1 MVYTSKDIYQKQLD
15 DIKKSGLYK
24 EEWTI
29 TSPQSTNINVLE
41 DSDNKKSIL
50 NLCANNYLGLSNNIE
65 IIEAAKSSLNNK
77 GYGMSSVRFICG
89 TQDIH
94 KELEYRLSLF
104 LEKEDSIL
112 FASAFDANTALFE
125 AVLTD
130 EDELFSDKLVHASL
144 IDGMRL
150 CKAKKQIY
158 EHSDMN
164 DLERKLSKSKAR
176 IKMIV
181 TDGVFSMD
189 GDMAKLD
196 EISSIAEKY
205 NAMLV
210 VDDCH
215 ATGFIGENGKGTHE
229 YFQVKDK
236 VDIITTTFGK
246 ALGGAMGG
254 SISGPKEIIEVLR
267 QKARPYLFSNALM
280 PAIVEGTLKA
290 LDLVTKADKERKNLL
305 EMSKFWKEGLVGLGF
320 DIKEGD
326 TPIVPIMLNDSKKTQ
341 KFSKKLFEYGIYAVG
356 FFYPV
361 VPRNEARIRTQISA
375 IHNLNQLDNALE
387 VFSKV
392 KKELENN

>member
-1 MVYTSKDIYQKQLD
+1 MVYTSKNIYQNQLN
-15 DIKKSGLYK
+15 DIVEKGLYK
-24 EEWTI
+24 NEWKI
-29 TSPQSTNINVLE
+29 TSSQSAQIKVLE
-41 DSDNKKSIL
+41 DSNVEKDIL
-50 NLCANNYLGLSNNIE
+50 NLCANNYLGLSNNEE
-65 IIEAAKSSLNNK
+65 IIEAAKNSLTEK
-77 GYGMSSVRFICG
+77 GFGMSSVRFICG

-94 KELEYRLSLF
+94 KELEFKLSSF
-104 LEKEDSIL
+104 LEKEDTIL

-125 AVLTD
+125 AILTE

-158 EHSDMN
+158 NHSDMA
-164 DLERKLSKSKAR
+164 DLEKRLSESTAR

-196 EISSIAEKY
+196 EISLLSEKY

-215 ATGFIGENGKGTHE
+215 ATGFIGESGKGTHE
-229 YFQVKDK
+229 YFNVKDK

-246 ALGGAMGG
+246 ALGGSMGG
-254 SISGPKEIIEVLR
+254 SISGPKEVIEILR

-280 PAIVEGTLKA
+280 PAIVAGTLKA
-290 LDLVTKADKERKNLL
+290 LELVENANEERKQLIA
-305 EMSKFWKEGLVGLGF
+305 MSDYWKNGLVSLGF
-320 DIKEGD
+320 DVKKGS
-326 TPIVPIMLNDSKKTQ
+326 TPIIPIMLYESKVTQ
-341 KFSKKLFEYGIYAVG
+341 EFSKRLFENGIYAVG

-361 VPRNEARIRTQISA
+361 VAEGEARIRTQISA
-375 IHNLNQLDNALE
+375 LHTKNQLKQALRI
-387 VFSKV
+387 FQKV
-392 KKELENN
+392 KSELSV

>member
-1 MVYTSKDIYQKQLD
+1 MVYTSKNIYQNQLN
-15 DIKKSGLYK
+15 DIVEKGLYK
-24 EEWTI
+24 NEWKI
-29 TSPQSTNINVLE
+29 TSSQSAQIKVLE
-41 DSDNKKSIL
+41 GSNVEKDIL
-50 NLCANNYLGLSNNIE
+50 NLCANNYLGLSNNEE
-65 IIEAAKSSLNNK
+65 IIEVAKNSLTEK
-77 GYGMSSVRFICG
+77 GFGMSSVRFICG

-94 KELEYRLSLF
+94 KELEFKLSLF
-104 LEKEDSIL
+104 LEKEDTIL

-125 AVLTD
+125 AILTE

-158 EHSDMN
+158 NHSDMA
-164 DLERKLSKSKAR
+164 DLEKRLSESTAR

-196 EISSIAEKY
+196 EISLLSEKY

-215 ATGFIGENGKGTHE
+215 ATGFIGESGKGTHE
-229 YFQVKDK
+229 YFNVKDK

-246 ALGGAMGG
+246 ALGGSMGG
-254 SISGPKEIIEVLR
+254 SISGPKEVIEILR

-280 PAIVEGTLKA
+280 PAIVSGTLKA
-290 LDLVTKADKERKNLL
+290 LELVENANKERKQLIT
-305 EMSKFWKEGLVGLGF
+305 MSDYWKNGLVSLGF
-320 DIKEGD
+320 DVKEGS
-326 TPIVPIMLNDSKKTQ
+326 TPIIPIMLYESKVTQ
-341 KFSKKLFEYGIYAVG
+341 EFSKRLFENGVYAVG

-361 VPRNEARIRTQISA
+361 VAEGEARIRTQISA
-375 IHNLNQLDNALE
+375 LHTKNQLEQALRI
-387 VFSKV
+387 FQKV
-392 KKELENN
+392 KSELGV

>member
-1 MVYTSKDIYQKQLD
+1 MVYTSKNIYQNQLN
-15 DIKKSGLYK
+15 DIVEKGLYK
-24 EEWTI
+24 NEWKI
-29 TSPQSTNINVLE
+29 TSSQSAQIKVLE
-41 DSDNKKSIL
+41 DSNVEKDIL
-50 NLCANNYLGLSNNIE
+50 NLCANNYLGLSNNEE
-65 IIEAAKSSLNNK
+65 IIEAAKNSLTEK
-77 GYGMSSVRFICG
+77 GFGMSSVRFICG

-94 KELEYRLSLF
+94 KELEFKLSSF
-104 LEKEDSIL
+104 LEKEDTIL

-125 AVLTD
+125 AILTE

-158 EHSDMN
+158 NHSDMA
-164 DLERKLSKSKAR
+164 DLEKRLSESTAR

-196 EISSIAEKY
+196 EISLLSEKY

-215 ATGFIGENGKGTHE
+215 ATGFIGESGKGTHE
-229 YFQVKDK
+229 YFNVKDK

-246 ALGGAMGG
+246 ALGGSMGG
-254 SISGPKEIIEVLR
+254 SISGPKEVIEILR

-280 PAIVEGTLKA
+280 PAIVSGTLKA
-290 LDLVTKADKERKNLL
+290 LELVENANEERKQLIA
-305 EMSKFWKEGLVGLGF
+305 MSDYWKNGLVSLGF
-320 DIKEGD
+320 DVKEGS
-326 TPIVPIMLNDSKKTQ
+326 TPIIPIMLYESKVTQ
-341 KFSKKLFEYGIYAVG
+341 EFSKRLFENGIYAVG

-361 VPRNEARIRTQISA
+361 VAEGEARIRTQISA
-375 IHNLNQLDNALE
+375 LHTKNQLKQALRI
-387 VFSKV
+387 FQKV
-392 KKELENN
+392 KSELSV

>member
-1 MVYTSKDIYQKQLD
+1 MVYTSKNIYQNQLN
-15 DIKKSGLYK
+15 DIVEKGLYK
-24 EEWTI
+24 NEWKI
-29 TSPQSTNINVLE
+29 TSSQSAQIKVLE
-41 DSDNKKSIL
+41 DSNVEKDIL
-50 NLCANNYLGLSNNIE
+50 NLCANNYLGLSNNEE
-65 IIEAAKSSLNNK
+65 IIEAAKNSLTEK
-77 GYGMSSVRFICG
+77 GFGMSSVRFICG

-94 KELEYRLSLF
+94 KELEFKLSSF
-104 LEKEDSIL
+104 LEKEDTIL

-125 AVLTD
+125 AILTE

-158 EHSDMN
+158 NHSDMA
-164 DLERKLSKSKAR
+164 DLEKRLSESTAR

-196 EISSIAEKY
+196 EISLLSEKY

-215 ATGFIGENGKGTHE
+215 ATGFIGESGKGTHE
-229 YFQVKDK
+229 YFNVKDK

-246 ALGGAMGG
+246 ALGGSMGG
-254 SISGPKEIIEVLR
+254 SISGPKEVIEILR

-280 PAIVEGTLKA
+280 PAIVSGTLKA
-290 LDLVTKADKERKNLL
+290 LELVENANKERKQLIT
-305 EMSKFWKEGLVGLGF
+305 MSDYWKNGLVSLGF
-320 DIKEGD
+320 DVKEGS
-326 TPIVPIMLNDSKKTQ
+326 TPIIPIMLYESKVTQ
-341 KFSKKLFEYGIYAVG
+341 EFSKRLFENGVYAVG

-361 VPRNEARIRTQISA
+361 VAEGEARIRTQISA
-375 IHNLNQLDNALE
+375 LHTKNQLEQALRI
-387 VFSKV
+387 FQKV
-392 KKELENN
+392 KSELGV

>member
-1 MVYTSKDIYQKQLD
+1 MVYTSKNIYQNQLN
-15 DIKKSGLYK
+15 DIVEKGLYK
-24 EEWTI
+24 NEWKI
-29 TSPQSTNINVLE
+29 TSSQSAQIKVLE
-41 DSDNKKSIL
+41 GSNVEKDIL
-50 NLCANNYLGLSNNIE
+50 NLCANNYLGLSNNEE
-65 IIEAAKSSLNNK
+65 IIEAAKNSLAEK
-77 GYGMSSVRFICG
+77 GFGMSSVRFICG

-94 KELEYRLSLF
+94 KELEFKLSSF
-104 LEKEDSIL
+104 LEKEDTIL

-125 AVLTD
+125 AILTE

-158 EHSDMN
+158 NHSDMA
-164 DLERKLSKSKAR
+164 DLEKRLSESTAR

-196 EISSIAEKY
+196 EISLLSEKY

-215 ATGFIGENGKGTHE
+215 ATGFIGESGKGTHE
-229 YFQVKDK
+229 YFNVKDK

-246 ALGGAMGG
+246 ALGGSMGG
-254 SISGPKEIIEVLR
+254 SISGPKEVIEILR

-280 PAIVEGTLKA
+280 PAIVSGTLKA
-290 LDLVTKADKERKNLL
+290 LELVENANEERKQLIA
-305 EMSKFWKEGLVGLGF
+305 MSDYWKNGLVSLGF
-320 DIKEGD
+320 DVKEGS
-326 TPIVPIMLNDSKKTQ
+326 TPIIPIMLYESKVTQ
-341 KFSKKLFEYGIYAVG
+341 EFSKRLFENGVYAVG

-361 VPRNEARIRTQISA
+361 VAEGEARIRTQISA
-375 IHNLNQLDNALE
+375 LHTKNQLEQALRI
-387 VFSKV
+387 FQKV
-392 KKELENN
+392 KSELGV

>member
-1 MVYTSKDIYQKQLD
+1 MVYTSKNIYQNQLN
-15 DIKKSGLYK
+15 DIVEKGLYK
-24 EEWTI
+24 NEWKI
-29 TSPQSTNINVLE
+29 TSSQSEQIKVLE
-41 DSDNKKSIL
+41 DSNVEKNIL
-50 NLCANNYLGLSNNIE
+50 NLCANNYLGLSNNKE
-65 IIEAAKSSLNNK
+65 IIEAAKNSLTEK
-77 GYGMSSVRFICG
+77 GFGMSSVRFICG

-94 KELEYRLSLF
+94 KELEFKLSLF
-104 LEKEDSIL
+104 LEKEDTIL

-125 AVLTD
+125 AILTE

-158 EHSDMN
+158 NHSDMA
-164 DLERKLSKSKAR
+164 DLEKKLSESTAR

-196 EISSIAEKY
+196 EISLLSEKY

-215 ATGFIGENGKGTHE
+215 ATGFIGESGKGTHE
-229 YFQVKDK
+229 YFNVKDK

-246 ALGGAMGG
+246 ALGGSMGG
-254 SISGPKEIIEVLR
+254 SISGPKEVIEILR

-280 PAIVEGTLKA
+280 PAIVSGTLKA
-290 LDLVTKADKERKNLL
+290 LELVENANEERKQLIA
-305 EMSKFWKEGLVGLGF
+305 MSDYWKNGLVSLGF
-320 DIKEGD
+320 DVKEGS
-326 TPIVPIMLNDSKKTQ
+326 TPIIPIMLYESKVTQ
-341 KFSKKLFEYGIYAVG
+341 EFSKRLFENGVYAVG

-361 VPRNEARIRTQISA
+361 VAEGEARIRTQISA
-375 IHNLNQLDNALE
+375 LHTKNQLEQALRI
-387 VFSKV
+387 FQKV
-392 KKELENN
+392 KSELGV

>member
-1 MVYTSKDIYQKQLD
+1 MVYTSKNIYQNQLNH
-15 DIKKSGLYK
+15 IVEKGLYK
-24 EEWTI
+24 NEWKI
-29 TSPQSTNINVLE
+29 TSSQSAQIKVLE
-41 DSDNKKSIL
+41 DSNVEKDIL
-50 NLCANNYLGLSNNIE
+50 NLCANNYLGLSNNEE
-65 IIEAAKSSLNNK
+65 IIEAAKNSLTEK
-77 GYGMSSVRFICG
+77 GFGMSSVRFICG

-94 KELEYRLSLF
+94 KELEFKLSLF
-104 LEKEDSIL
+104 LEKEDTIL

-125 AVLTD
+125 AILTE

-158 EHSDMN
+158 NHSDMA
-164 DLERKLSKSKAR
+164 DLEKRLSESTAR

-196 EISSIAEKY
+196 EISLLSEKY

-215 ATGFIGENGKGTHE
+215 ATGFIGESGKGTHE
-229 YFQVKDK
+229 YFNVKDK

-246 ALGGAMGG
+246 ALGGSMGG
-254 SISGPKEIIEVLR
+254 SISGPKEVIEILR

-280 PAIVEGTLKA
+280 PAIVSGTLKA
-290 LDLVTKADKERKNLL
+290 LELVENANEERKQLIA
-305 EMSKFWKEGLVGLGF
+305 MSDYWKNGLVSLGF
-320 DIKEGD
+320 DVKEGS
-326 TPIVPIMLNDSKKTQ
+326 TPIIPIMLYESKVTQ
-341 KFSKKLFEYGIYAVG
+341 EFSKRLFENGVYAVG

-361 VPRNEARIRTQISA
+361 VAEGEARIRTQISA
-375 IHNLNQLDNALE
+375 LHTKDQLEQALRI
-387 VFSKV
+387 FQKV
-392 KKELENN
+392 KSELGV

>member
-1 MVYTSKDIYQKQLD
+1 MVYTSKNIYQNQLN
-15 DIKKSGLYK
+15 DIVEKGLYK
-24 EEWTI
+24 NEWKI
-29 TSPQSTNINVLE
+29 TSSQSAQIKVLE
-41 DSDNKKSIL
+41 DSNVEKDIL
-50 NLCANNYLGLSNNIE
+50 NLCANNYLGLSNNEE
-65 IIEAAKSSLNNK
+65 IIEAAKNSLTEK
-77 GYGMSSVRFICG
+77 GFGMSSVRFICG

-94 KELEYRLSLF
+94 KELEFKLSSF
-104 LEKEDSIL
+104 LEKEDTIL

-125 AVLTD
+125 AILTE

-158 EHSDMN
+158 NHSDMA
-164 DLERKLSKSKAR
+164 DLEKRLSESTAR

-196 EISSIAEKY
+196 EISLLSEKY

-215 ATGFIGENGKGTHE
+215 ATGFIGESGKGTHE
-229 YFQVKDK
+229 YFNVKDK

-246 ALGGAMGG
+246 ALGGSMGG
-254 SISGPKEIIEVLR
+254 SISGPKEVIEILR

-280 PAIVEGTLKA
+280 PAIVSGTLKA
-290 LDLVTKADKERKNLL
+290 LELVENANEERKQLIA
-305 EMSKFWKEGLVGLGF
+305 MSDYWKNGLVSLGF
-320 DIKEGD
+320 DVKEGS
-326 TPIVPIMLNDSKKTQ
+326 TPIIPIMLYESKVTQ
-341 KFSKKLFEYGIYAVG
+341 EFSKRLFENGVYAVG

-361 VPRNEARIRTQISA
+361 VAEGEARIRTQISA
-375 IHNLNQLDNALE
+375 LHTKDQLEQALRI
-387 VFSKV
+387 FQKV
-392 KKELENN
+392 KSELGV

>member
-1 MVYTSKDIYQKQLD
+1 MVYTSKNIYQNQLN
-15 DIKKSGLYK
+15 DIVEKGLYK
-24 EEWTI
+24 NEWKI
-29 TSPQSTNINVLE
+29 TSSQSAQIKVLE
-41 DSDNKKSIL
+41 GSNVEKDIL
-50 NLCANNYLGLSNNIE
+50 NLCANNYLGLSNNEE
-65 IIEAAKSSLNNK
+65 IIEAAKNSLTEK
-77 GYGMSSVRFICG
+77 GFGMSSVRFICG

-94 KELEYRLSLF
+94 KELEFKLSSF
-104 LEKEDSIL
+104 LEKEDTIL

-125 AVLTD
+125 AILTE

-158 EHSDMN
+158 NHSDMA
-164 DLERKLSKSKAR
+164 DLEKRLSESTAR

-196 EISSIAEKY
+196 EISLLSEKY

-215 ATGFIGENGKGTHE
+215 ATGFIGESGKGTHE
-229 YFQVKDK
+229 YFNVKDK

-246 ALGGAMGG
+246 ALGGSMGG
-254 SISGPKEIIEVLR
+254 SISGPKEVIEILR

-280 PAIVEGTLKA
+280 PAIVSGTLKA
-290 LDLVTKADKERKNLL
+290 LELVENANKERKQLIT
-305 EMSKFWKEGLVGLGF
+305 MSDYWKNGLVSLGF
-320 DIKEGD
+320 DVKEGS
-326 TPIVPIMLNDSKKTQ
+326 TPIIPIMLYESKVTQ
-341 KFSKKLFEYGIYAVG
+341 EFSKRLFENGVYAVG

-361 VPRNEARIRTQISA
+361 VAEGEARIRTQISA
-375 IHNLNQLDNALE
+375 LHTKNQLEQALRI
-387 VFSKV
+387 FQKV
-392 KKELENN
+392 KSELGV

>member
-1 MVYTSKDIYQKQLD
+1 MVYSSKEIYQLYLD
-15 DIKKSGLYK
+15 EIKKSGLYK
-24 EEWTI
+24 EEWPL
-29 TSPQSTNINVLE
+29 TSPQAVNIDVLDQDRKE
-41 DSDNKKSIL
+41 KNIL
-50 NLCANNYLGLSNNIE
+50 NLCANNYLGLSDNKE

-94 KELEYRLSLF
+94 KELEFKLSQF
-104 LEKEDSIL
+104 LEKDDSIL

-125 AVLTD
+125 AVLSD
-130 EDELFSDKLVHASL
+130 QDELFSDKLVHASL

-158 EHSDMN
+158 DHSDMK
-164 DLERKLSKSKAR
+164 DLENKLSSSQAR

-196 EISSIAEKY
+196 EICNLAEKSD
-205 NAMLV
+205 ALVV

-215 ATGFIGENGKGTHE
+215 ATGFIGQHGKGTHE
-229 YFQVKDK
+229 YFQVKEK

-254 SISGPKEIIEVLR
+254 SISGPKEIIELLR

-280 PAIVEGTLKA
+280 PAIVAGTLQA
-290 LDLVTKADKERKNLL
+290 LDLVEKADKEREHLSD
-305 EMSKFWKEGLVGLGF
+305 MSLFWKNGLVDLGF
-320 DIKEGD
+320 DIKEGN
-326 TPIVPIMLNDSKKTQ
+326 TPIVPIMLYESQ
-341 KFSKKLFEYGIYAVG
+341 LAQEFAKKLFQYGIYAVG
-356 FFYPV
+356 FFFPV
-361 VPRNEARIRTQISA
+361 VPQGEARIRTQISSS
-375 IHNLNQLDNALE
+375 HTEEQLADALK
-387 VFSKV
+387 VFEKV
-392 KKELENN
+392 KSELSV

>member
-1 MVYTSKDIYQKQLD
+1 MVYTSKNIYQNQLN
-15 DIKKSGLYK
+15 DIVEKGLYK
-24 EEWTI
+24 NEWKI
-29 TSPQSTNINVLE
+29 TSSQSEQIKVLE
-41 DSDNKKSIL
+41 DSNVEKDIL
-50 NLCANNYLGLSNNIE
+50 NLCANNYLGLSNNKE
-65 IIEAAKSSLNNK
+65 IIEAAKNSLTEK
-77 GYGMSSVRFICG
+77 GFGMSSVRFICG

-94 KELEYRLSLF
+94 KELEFKLSLF
-104 LEKEDSIL
+104 LEKEDTIL

-125 AVLTD
+125 AILTE

-158 EHSDMN
+158 NHSDMA
-164 DLERKLSKSKAR
+164 DLEKKLSESTAR

-196 EISSIAEKY
+196 EISLLSEKY

-215 ATGFIGENGKGTHE
+215 ATGFIGESGKGTHE
-229 YFQVKDK
+229 YFNVKEK

-246 ALGGAMGG
+246 ALGGSMGG
-254 SISGPKEIIEVLR
+254 SISGPKEVIEILR

-280 PAIVEGTLKA
+280 PAIVSGTLKA
-290 LDLVTKADKERKNLL
+290 LELVENANEERKQLIA
-305 EMSKFWKEGLVGLGF
+305 MSDYWKNGLVSLGF
-320 DIKEGD
+320 DVKKGS
-326 TPIVPIMLNDSKKTQ
+326 TPIIPIMLYESKVTQ
-341 KFSKKLFEYGIYAVG
+341 EFSKRLFENGVYAVG

-361 VPRNEARIRTQISA
+361 VAEGEARIRTQISA
-375 IHNLNQLDNALE
+375 LHTKNQLEQALRI
-387 VFSKV
+387 FQKV
-392 KKELENN
+392 KSELGV

>member
-1 MVYTSKDIYQKQLD
+1 MVYTSKNIYQDQLD
-15 DIKKSGLYK
+15 EIIEKGLYK
-24 EEWTI
+24 DEWKI
-29 TSPQSTNINVLE
+29 TSSQSAQIKVLE
-41 DSDNKKSIL
+41 ESNVEKNIL
-50 NLCANNYLGLSNNIE
+50 NLCANNYLGLSNNEE
-65 IIEAAKSSLNNK
+65 IIEAAKNSLSEK
-77 GYGMSSVRFICG
+77 GFGMSSVRFICG

-94 KELEYRLSLF
+94 KELEFRLSLF

-158 EHSDMN
+158 NHSDMG
-164 DLERKLSKSKAR
+164 DLEKKLSASTAR

-196 EISSIAEKY
+196 EISLLSEKY
-205 NAMLV
+205 GAMLV

-229 YFQVKDK
+229 YFNVKDK

-246 ALGGAMGG
+246 ALGGSMGG
-254 SISGPKEIIEVLR
+254 SISGPKEVIELLR
-267 QKARPYLFSNALM
+267 QRARPYLFSNALM
-280 PAIVEGTLKA
+280 PAIVSGTLKA
-290 LDLVTKADKERKNLL
+290 LDLVENANEERKQLTD
-305 EMSKFWKEGLVGLGF
+305 MSTYWKNGLVSLGF
-320 DIKEGD
+320 DVKKGD
-326 TPIVPIMLNDSKKTQ
+326 TPIIPIMLFESKITQ
-341 KFSKKLFEYGIYAVG
+341 EFSRRLFEKGIYAVG

-361 VPRNEARIRTQISA
+361 VPKGEARIRTQISA
-375 IHNLNQLDNALE
+375 LHTENELEKALE
-387 VFSKV
+387 TFQKV
-392 KKELENN
+392 KTELGV

>member
-1 MVYTSKDIYQKQLD
+1 MVYTSKNIYQNQLN
-15 DIKKSGLYK
+15 DIVEKGLYK
-24 EEWTI
+24 NEWKI
-29 TSPQSTNINVLE
+29 TSSQSAQIKVLE
-41 DSDNKKSIL
+41 DSNVEKDIL
-50 NLCANNYLGLSNNIE
+50 NLCANNYLGLSNNEE
-65 IIEAAKSSLNNK
+65 IIEAAKNSLTEK
-77 GYGMSSVRFICG
+77 GFGMSSVRFICG

-94 KELEYRLSLF
+94 KELEFKLSLF
-104 LEKEDSIL
+104 LEKEDTIL

-125 AVLTD
+125 AILTE

-158 EHSDMN
+158 NHSDMA
-164 DLERKLSKSKAR
+164 DLEKKLSESTAR

-196 EISSIAEKY
+196 EISLLSEKY

-215 ATGFIGENGKGTHE
+215 ATGFIGESGKGTHE
-229 YFQVKDK
+229 YFNVKDK

-246 ALGGAMGG
+246 ALGGSMGG
-254 SISGPKEIIEVLR
+254 SISGPKEVIEILR

-280 PAIVEGTLKA
+280 PAIVSGTLKA
-290 LDLVTKADKERKNLL
+290 LELVENANEERKQLIA
-305 EMSKFWKEGLVGLGF
+305 MSDYWKNGLVSLGF
-320 DIKEGD
+320 DVKEGS
-326 TPIVPIMLNDSKKTQ
+326 TPIIPIMLYESKVTQ
-341 KFSKKLFEYGIYAVG
+341 EFSKRLFENGVYAVG

-361 VPRNEARIRTQISA
+361 VAEGEARIRTQISA
-375 IHNLNQLDNALE
+375 LHTKNQLEQALKI
-387 VFSKV
+387 FQKV
-392 KKELENN
+392 KSELGV

>member
-1 MVYTSKDIYQKQLD
+1 MVYTSKNIYQDQLD
-15 DIKKSGLYK
+15 EIIEKGLYK
-24 EEWTI
+24 DEWKI
-29 TSPQSTNINVLE
+29 TSSQSAQIKVLE
-41 DSDNKKSIL
+41 ETNVEKNIL
-50 NLCANNYLGLSNNIE
+50 NLCANNYLGLSNNEE
-65 IIEAAKSSLNNK
+65 IIEAAKNSLSEK
-77 GYGMSSVRFICG
+77 GFGMSSVRFICG

-94 KELEYRLSLF
+94 KELEFRLSLF

-158 EHSDMN
+158 NHSDMG
-164 DLERKLSKSKAR
+164 DLEKKLSASTAR

-196 EISSIAEKY
+196 EISLLSEKY
-205 NAMLV
+205 GAMLV

-215 ATGFIGENGKGTHE
+215 ATGFIGKNGKGTHE
-229 YFQVKDK
+229 YFNVKDK

-246 ALGGAMGG
+246 ALGGSMGG
-254 SISGPKEIIEVLR
+254 SISGPKEVIELLR
-267 QKARPYLFSNALM
+267 QRARPYLFSNALM
-280 PAIVEGTLKA
+280 PAIVSGTLKA
-290 LDLVTKADKERKNLL
+290 LDLVENANEERNQLTDMSTYWKN
-305 EMSKFWKEGLVGLGF
+305 GLVSLGF
-320 DIKEGD
+320 DVKKGD
-326 TPIVPIMLNDSKKTQ
+326 TPIIPIMLFESKITQ
-341 KFSKKLFEYGIYAVG
+341 EFSRRLFEKGIYAVG

-361 VPRNEARIRTQISA
+361 VPKGEARIRTQISA
-375 IHNLNQLDNALE
+375 LHTENELEKALE
-387 VFSKV
+387 TFQKV
-392 KKELENN
+392 KKELGV

>member
-1 MVYTSKDIYQKQLD
+1 LAYNVKNLYEELLSQIKDD
-15 DIKKSGLYK
+15 GLYK

-29 TSPQSTNINVLE
+29 TSPQFSKINVLDQNQQE
-41 DSDNKKSIL
+41 KQIINM
-50 NLCANNYLGLSNNIE
+50 CANNYLGLSNNQE
-65 IIEAAKSSLNNK
+65 IIKAAQIALQDN
-77 GYGMSSVRFICG
+77 GFGMSSVRFICG

-94 KELEYRLSLF
+94 LELEKKLSEF

-125 AVLTD
+125 AVLTE
-130 EDELFSDKLVHASL
+130 EDELFSDQLVHASL

-158 EHSDMN
+158 QHSDMN
-164 DLERKLSKSKAR
+164 DLEEKLSKSTAR

-196 EISSIAEKY
+196 ELAVLAEKY
-205 NAMLV
+205 DALLT

-229 YFQVKDK
+229 YFGVKDK

-254 SISGPKEIIEVLR
+254 SISGPKEIIQLLR

-280 PAIVEGTLKA
+280 PAIVAGTIRA
-290 LDLVTKADKERKNLL
+290 LDLVQEANKDREHLIAVSSWWKNEL
-305 EMSKFWKEGLVGLGF
+305 SAAGF
-320 DIKEGD
+320 DIKEGN
-326 TPIVPIMLNDSKKTQ
+326 TPIVPIMLYDSKLAQ
-341 KFSKKLFEYGIYAVG
+341 SFSKKLFEYGVYAVG
-356 FFYPV
+356 FFFPV
-361 VPRNEARIRTQISA
+361 VPKDQARIRTQISA
-375 IHNLNQLDNALE
+375 SHTTEQLQEALE
-387 VFSKV
+387 IFKKV
-392 KKELENN
+392 KTELAV

>member
-1 MVYTSKDIYQKQLD
+1 MVYTSKNIYQDQLD
-15 DIKKSGLYK
+15 EIIEKGLYK
-24 EEWTI
+24 DEWKI
-29 TSPQSTNINVLE
+29 TSSQSAQIKVLE
-41 DSDNKKSIL
+41 ETNVEKNIL
-50 NLCANNYLGLSNNIE
+50 NLCANNYLGLSNNEE
-65 IIEAAKSSLNNK
+65 IIEAAKNSLSEK
-77 GYGMSSVRFICG
+77 GFGMSSVRFICG

-94 KELEYRLSLF
+94 KELEFRLSLF

-158 EHSDMN
+158 NHSDMD
-164 DLERKLSKSKAR
+164 DLEKKLSASTAR

-196 EISSIAEKY
+196 EISLLSEKY
-205 NAMLV
+205 GAMLV

-229 YFQVKDK
+229 YFNVKDK

-246 ALGGAMGG
+246 ALGGSMGG
-254 SISGPKEIIEVLR
+254 SISGPKEVIELLR
-267 QKARPYLFSNALM
+267 QRARPYLFSNALM
-280 PAIVEGTLKA
+280 PAIVSGTLKA
-290 LDLVTKADKERKNLL
+290 LDLVENANEERKQLTD
-305 EMSKFWKEGLVGLGF
+305 MSTYWKNGLVSLGF
-320 DIKEGD
+320 DVKKGD
-326 TPIVPIMLNDSKKTQ
+326 TPIIPIMLFESKITQ
-341 KFSKKLFEYGIYAVG
+341 EFSRRLFEKGIYAVG

-361 VPRNEARIRTQISA
+361 VPKGEARIRTQISA
-375 IHNLNQLDNALE
+375 LHTENELEKALE
-387 VFSKV
+387 TFQKV
-392 KKELENN
+392 KTELGV

>member
-1 MVYTSKDIYQKQLD
+1 MVYTSKNIYQNQLN
-15 DIKKSGLYK
+15 DIVEKGLYK
-24 EEWTI
+24 NEWKI
-29 TSPQSTNINVLE
+29 TSSQSAQIKVLE
-41 DSDNKKSIL
+41 DSNVEKDIL
-50 NLCANNYLGLSNNIE
+50 NLCANNYLGLSNNEE
-65 IIEAAKSSLNNK
+65 IIEAAKNSLTEK
-77 GYGMSSVRFICG
+77 GFGMSSVRFICG

-94 KELEYRLSLF
+94 KELEFNLSSF
-104 LEKEDSIL
+104 LEKEDTIL

-125 AVLTD
+125 AILTE

-158 EHSDMN
+158 NHSDMA
-164 DLERKLSKSKAR
+164 DLEKRLSESTAR

-196 EISSIAEKY
+196 EISLLSEKY

-215 ATGFIGENGKGTHE
+215 ATGFIGESGKGTHE
-229 YFQVKDK
+229 YFNVKDK

-246 ALGGAMGG
+246 ALGGSMGG
-254 SISGPKEIIEVLR
+254 SISGPKEVIEILR

-280 PAIVEGTLKA
+280 PAIVSGTLKA
-290 LDLVTKADKERKNLL
+290 LELVENANEERKQLIA
-305 EMSKFWKEGLVGLGF
+305 MSDYWKNGLVSLGF
-320 DIKEGD
+320 DVKEGS
-326 TPIVPIMLNDSKKTQ
+326 TPIIPIMLYESKVTQ
-341 KFSKKLFEYGIYAVG
+341 EFSKRLFENGVYAVG

-361 VPRNEARIRTQISA
+361 VAEGEARIRTQISA
-375 IHNLNQLDNALE
+375 LHTKNQLEQALKI
-387 VFSKV
+387 FQKV
-392 KKELENN
+392 KSELGV

>member
-1 MVYTSKDIYQKQLD
+1 MVYTSKNIYQNQLN
-15 DIKKSGLYK
+15 DIVEKGLYK
-24 EEWTI
+24 NEWKI
-29 TSPQSTNINVLE
+29 TSSQSAQIKVLE
-41 DSDNKKSIL
+41 DSNVEKDIL
-50 NLCANNYLGLSNNIE
+50 NLCANNYLGLSNNEE
-65 IIEAAKSSLNNK
+65 IIEVAKNSLTEK
-77 GYGMSSVRFICG
+77 GFGMSSVRFICG

-94 KELEYRLSLF
+94 KELEFKLSSF
-104 LEKEDSIL
+104 LEKEDTIL

-125 AVLTD
+125 AILTE

-158 EHSDMN
+158 NHSDMA
-164 DLERKLSKSKAR
+164 DLEKRLSESTAR

-196 EISSIAEKY
+196 EISLLSEKY

-215 ATGFIGENGKGTHE
+215 ATGFIGESGKGTHE
-229 YFQVKDK
+229 YFNVKDK

-246 ALGGAMGG
+246 ALGGSMGG
-254 SISGPKEIIEVLR
+254 SISGPKEVIEILR

-280 PAIVEGTLKA
+280 PAIVSGTLKA
-290 LDLVTKADKERKNLL
+290 LELVENANEERKQLIA
-305 EMSKFWKEGLVGLGF
+305 MSDYWKNGLVSLGF
-320 DIKEGD
+320 DVKEGS
-326 TPIVPIMLNDSKKTQ
+326 TPIIPIMLYESKVTQ
-341 KFSKKLFEYGIYAVG
+341 EFSKRLFENGVYAVG

-361 VPRNEARIRTQISA
+361 VAEGEARIRTQISA
-375 IHNLNQLDNALE
+375 LHTKNQLEQALRI
-387 VFSKV
+387 FQKV
-392 KKELENN
+392 KSELGV

>member
-1 MVYTSKDIYQKQLD
+1 MVYTSKNIYQNQLN
-15 DIKKSGLYK
+15 DIVEKGLYK
-24 EEWTI
+24 NEWKI
-29 TSPQSTNINVLE
+29 TSSQSEQIKVLE
-41 DSDNKKSIL
+41 DSNVEKDIL
-50 NLCANNYLGLSNNIE
+50 NLCANNYLGLSNNKE
-65 IIEAAKSSLNNK
+65 IIEAAKNSLTEK
-77 GYGMSSVRFICG
+77 GFGMSSVRFICG

-94 KELEYRLSLF
+94 KELEFKLSLF
-104 LEKEDSIL
+104 LEKEDTIL

-125 AVLTD
+125 AILTE

-158 EHSDMN
+158 NHSDMA
-164 DLERKLSKSKAR
+164 DLEKKLSESTAR

-196 EISSIAEKY
+196 EISLLSEKY

-215 ATGFIGENGKGTHE
+215 ATGFIGESGKGTHE
-229 YFQVKDK
+229 YFNVKDK

-246 ALGGAMGG
+246 ALGGSMGG
-254 SISGPKEIIEVLR
+254 SISGPKEVIEILR

-280 PAIVEGTLKA
+280 PAIVSGTLKA
-290 LDLVTKADKERKNLL
+290 LELVENANEERKQLIA
-305 EMSKFWKEGLVGLGF
+305 MSDYWKNGLVSLGF
-320 DIKEGD
+320 DVKEGA
-326 TPIVPIMLNDSKKTQ
+326 TPIIPIMLYESKVTQ
-341 KFSKKLFEYGIYAVG
+341 EFSKRLFENGVYAVG

-361 VPRNEARIRTQISA
+361 VAEGEARIRTQISA
-375 IHNLNQLDNALE
+375 LHTKNQLEQALRI
-387 VFSKV
+387 FQKV
-392 KKELENN
+392 KSELGV

>member
-1 MVYTSKDIYQKQLD
+1 MVYTSKNIYQDQLD
-15 DIKKSGLYK
+15 EIIEKGLYK
-24 EEWTI
+24 DEWKI
-29 TSPQSTNINVLE
+29 TSSQSAQIKVLE
-41 DSDNKKSIL
+41 ETNVEKNIL
-50 NLCANNYLGLSNNIE
+50 NLCANNYLGLSNNEE
-65 IIEAAKSSLNNK
+65 IIEAAKNSLSEK
-77 GYGMSSVRFICG
+77 GFGMSSVRFICG

-94 KELEYRLSLF
+94 KELEFRLSLF

-158 EHSDMN
+158 NHSDMG
-164 DLERKLSKSKAR
+164 DLEKKLSASTAR

-196 EISSIAEKY
+196 EISLLSEKY
-205 NAMLV
+205 GAMLV

-229 YFQVKDK
+229 YFNVKDK

-246 ALGGAMGG
+246 ALGGSMGG
-254 SISGPKEIIEVLR
+254 SISGPKEVIELLR
-267 QKARPYLFSNALM
+267 QRARPYLFSNALM
-280 PAIVEGTLKA
+280 PAIVSGTLKA
-290 LDLVTKADKERKNLL
+290 LDLVENANEERKQLTD
-305 EMSKFWKEGLVGLGF
+305 MSTYWKNGLVSLGF
-320 DIKEGD
+320 DVKKGD
-326 TPIVPIMLNDSKKTQ
+326 TPIIPIMLFESKITQ
-341 KFSKKLFEYGIYAVG
+341 EFSRRLFEKGIYAVG

-361 VPRNEARIRTQISA
+361 VPKGEARIRTQISA
-375 IHNLNQLDNALE
+375 LHTENELEKALE
-387 VFSKV
+387 TFQKV
-392 KKELENN
+392 KTELGV

>member
-1 MVYTSKDIYQKQLD
+1 MVYTSKNIYQDQLD
-15 DIKKSGLYK
+15 EIIEKGLYK
-24 EEWTI
+24 DEWKI
-29 TSPQSTNINVLE
+29 TSYQSAQIKVLE
-41 DSDNKKSIL
+41 ESNVEKNIL
-50 NLCANNYLGLSNNIE
+50 NLCANNYLGLSNNEE
-65 IIEAAKSSLNNK
+65 IIEAAKNSLSEK
-77 GYGMSSVRFICG
+77 GFGMSSVRFICG

-94 KELEYRLSLF
+94 KELELSLSLF

-158 EHSDMN
+158 NHSDME
-164 DLERKLSKSKAR
+164 DLEKKLSASTAR

-196 EISSIAEKY
+196 EISLLSEKY

-215 ATGFIGENGKGTHE
+215 ATGFIGKNGKGTHE
-229 YFQVKDK
+229 YFNVKDK

-246 ALGGAMGG
+246 ALGGSMGG
-254 SISGPKEIIEVLR
+254 SISGPKEVIEILR
-267 QKARPYLFSNALM
+267 QRARPYLFSNALM
-280 PAIVEGTLKA
+280 PAIVSGTLKA
-290 LDLVTKADKERKNLL
+290 LDLVKNAHKERKQLTDMTKYWKSGL
-305 EMSKFWKEGLVGLGF
+305 VSLDFDVKEGN
-320 DIKEGD
+320 
-326 TPIVPIMLNDSKKTQ
+326 TPIIPIMLHESKVTQ
-341 KFSKKLFEYGIYAVG
+341 EFSRRLFEKGFYAVG

-361 VPRNEARIRTQISA
+361 VPKGEARIRTQISA
-375 IHNLNQLDNALE
+375 LHTEDQLEKALE
-387 VFSKV
+387 AFQKV
-392 KKELENN
+392 KTELSF

>member
-1 MVYTSKDIYQKQLD
+1 MVYTSKNIYQNQLN
-15 DIKKSGLYK
+15 DIVEKGLYK
-24 EEWTI
+24 NEWKI
-29 TSPQSTNINVLE
+29 TSSQSEQIKVLE
-41 DSDNKKSIL
+41 DSNVEKDIL
-50 NLCANNYLGLSNNIE
+50 NLCANNYLGLSNNKE
-65 IIEAAKSSLNNK
+65 IIEAAKNSLTEK
-77 GYGMSSVRFICG
+77 GFGMSSVRFICG

-94 KELEYRLSLF
+94 KELEFKLSLF
-104 LEKEDSIL
+104 LEKEDTIL

-125 AVLTD
+125 AILTE

-158 EHSDMN
+158 NHSDMA
-164 DLERKLSKSKAR
+164 DLKKKLSESTAR

-196 EISSIAEKY
+196 EISLLSEKY

-215 ATGFIGENGKGTHE
+215 ATGFIGESGKGTHE
-229 YFQVKDK
+229 YFNVKDK

-246 ALGGAMGG
+246 ALGGSMGG
-254 SISGPKEIIEVLR
+254 SISGPKEVIEILR

-280 PAIVEGTLKA
+280 PAIVSGTLKA
-290 LDLVTKADKERKNLL
+290 LELVENANEERKQLIA
-305 EMSKFWKEGLVGLGF
+305 MSDYWKNGLVSLGF
-320 DIKEGD
+320 DVKEGS
-326 TPIVPIMLNDSKKTQ
+326 TPIIPIMLYESKVTQ
-341 KFSKKLFEYGIYAVG
+341 EFSKRLFENGVYAVG

-361 VPRNEARIRTQISA
+361 VAEGEARIRTQISA
-375 IHNLNQLDNALE
+375 LHTKNQLEQALRI
-387 VFSKV
+387 FQKV
-392 KKELENN
+392 KSELGV

>member
-1 MVYTSKDIYQKQLD
+1 MVYTSKNIYQNQLNH
-15 DIKKSGLYK
+15 IVEKGLYK
-24 EEWTI
+24 NEWKI
-29 TSPQSTNINVLE
+29 TSSQSAQIKVLE
-41 DSDNKKSIL
+41 DSNVEKDIL
-50 NLCANNYLGLSNNIE
+50 NLCANNYLGLSNNEE
-65 IIEAAKSSLNNK
+65 IIEAAKNSLTEK
-77 GYGMSSVRFICG
+77 GFGMSSVRFICG

-94 KELEYRLSLF
+94 KELEFKLSSF
-104 LEKEDSIL
+104 LEKEDTIL

-125 AVLTD
+125 AILTE

-158 EHSDMN
+158 NHSDMA
-164 DLERKLSKSKAR
+164 DLEKRLSESTAR

-196 EISSIAEKY
+196 EISLLSEKY

-215 ATGFIGENGKGTHE
+215 ATGFIGESGKGTHE
-229 YFQVKDK
+229 YFNVKDK

-246 ALGGAMGG
+246 ALGGSMGG
-254 SISGPKEIIEVLR
+254 SISGPKEVIEILR

-280 PAIVEGTLKA
+280 PAIVSGTLKA
-290 LDLVTKADKERKNLL
+290 LELVENANEERKQLIA
-305 EMSKFWKEGLVGLGF
+305 MSDYWKNGLVSLGF
-320 DIKEGD
+320 DVKEGS
-326 TPIVPIMLNDSKKTQ
+326 TPIIPIMLYESKVTQ
-341 KFSKKLFEYGIYAVG
+341 EFSKRLFENGVYAVG

-361 VPRNEARIRTQISA
+361 VAEGEARIRTQISA
-375 IHNLNQLDNALE
+375 LHTKNQLEQALRI
-387 VFSKV
+387 FQKV
-392 KKELENN
+392 KSELGV

>member
-1 MVYTSKDIYQKQLD
+1 MVYTSKNIYQNQLN
-15 DIKKSGLYK
+15 DIVEKGLYK
-24 EEWTI
+24 NEWKI
-29 TSPQSTNINVLE
+29 TSSQSAQIKVLE
-41 DSDNKKSIL
+41 GSNVEKDIL
-50 NLCANNYLGLSNNIE
+50 NLCANNYLGLSNNEE
-65 IIEAAKSSLNNK
+65 IIEAAKNSLTEK
-77 GYGMSSVRFICG
+77 GFGMSSVRFICG

-94 KELEYRLSLF
+94 KELEFKLSLF
-104 LEKEDSIL
+104 LEKEDTIL

-125 AVLTD
+125 AILTE

-158 EHSDMN
+158 NHSDMA
-164 DLERKLSKSKAR
+164 DLEKRLSESTAR

-196 EISSIAEKY
+196 EISLLSEKY

-215 ATGFIGENGKGTHE
+215 ATGFIGESGKGTHE
-229 YFQVKDK
+229 YFNVKDK

-246 ALGGAMGG
+246 ALGGSMGG
-254 SISGPKEIIEVLR
+254 SISGPKEVIEILR

-280 PAIVEGTLKA
+280 PAIVSGTLKA
-290 LDLVTKADKERKNLL
+290 LELVENANEERKQLIA
-305 EMSKFWKEGLVGLGF
+305 MSDYWKNGLVSLGF
-320 DIKEGD
+320 DVKEGS
-326 TPIVPIMLNDSKKTQ
+326 TPIIPIMLYESKVTQ
-341 KFSKKLFEYGIYAVG
+341 EFSKRLFENGVYAVG

-361 VPRNEARIRTQISA
+361 VAEGEARIRTQISA
-375 IHNLNQLDNALE
+375 LHTKDQLEQALRI
-387 VFSKV
+387 FQKV
-392 KKELENN
+392 KSELGV

>member
-1 MVYTSKDIYQKQLD
+1 MVYTSKNIYQNQLN
-15 DIKKSGLYK
+15 DIVEKGLYK
-24 EEWTI
+24 NEWKI
-29 TSPQSTNINVLE
+29 TSSQSAQIKVLE
-41 DSDNKKSIL
+41 GSNVEKDIL
-50 NLCANNYLGLSNNIE
+50 NLCANNYLGLSNNEE
-65 IIEAAKSSLNNK
+65 IIEAAKNSLTEK
-77 GYGMSSVRFICG
+77 GFGMSSVRFICG

-94 KELEYRLSLF
+94 KELEFKLSSF
-104 LEKEDSIL
+104 LEKEDTIL

-125 AVLTD
+125 AILTE

-158 EHSDMN
+158 NHSDMA
-164 DLERKLSKSKAR
+164 DLEKRLSESTAR

-196 EISSIAEKY
+196 EISLLSEKY

-215 ATGFIGENGKGTHE
+215 ATGFIGESGKGTHE
-229 YFQVKDK
+229 YFNVKDK

-246 ALGGAMGG
+246 ALGGSMGG
-254 SISGPKEIIEVLR
+254 SISGPKEVIEILR

-280 PAIVEGTLKA
+280 PAIVSGTLKA
-290 LDLVTKADKERKNLL
+290 LELVENANEERKQLIA
-305 EMSKFWKEGLVGLGF
+305 MSDYWKNGLVSLGF
-320 DIKEGD
+320 DVKEGS
-326 TPIVPIMLNDSKKTQ
+326 TPIIPIMLYESKVTQ
-341 KFSKKLFEYGIYAVG
+341 EFSKRLFENGVYAVG

-361 VPRNEARIRTQISA
+361 VAEGEARIRTQISA
-375 IHNLNQLDNALE
+375 LHTKNQLEQALKI
-387 VFSKV
+387 FQKV
-392 KKELENN
+392 KSELGV

>member
-1 MVYTSKDIYQKQLD
+1 MVYTSKNIYQNQLN
-15 DIKKSGLYK
+15 DIIEKGLYK
-24 EEWTI
+24 NEWKI
-29 TSPQSTNINVLE
+29 TSSQSAQIKVLE
-41 DSDNKKSIL
+41 DSNVEKDIL
-50 NLCANNYLGLSNNIE
+50 NLCANNYLGLSNNEE
-65 IIEAAKSSLNNK
+65 IIEAAKNSLTEK
-77 GYGMSSVRFICG
+77 GFGMSSVRFICG

-94 KELEYRLSLF
+94 KELEFKLSSF
-104 LEKEDSIL
+104 LEKEDTIL

-125 AVLTD
+125 AILTE

-158 EHSDMN
+158 NHSDMA
-164 DLERKLSKSKAR
+164 DLEKRLSESTAR

-196 EISSIAEKY
+196 EISLLSEKY

-215 ATGFIGENGKGTHE
+215 ATGFIGESGKGTHE
-229 YFQVKDK
+229 YFNVKDK

-246 ALGGAMGG
+246 ALGGSMGG
-254 SISGPKEIIEVLR
+254 SISGPKEVIEILR

-280 PAIVEGTLKA
+280 PAIVSGTLKA
-290 LDLVTKADKERKNLL
+290 LELVENANEERKQLIA
-305 EMSKFWKEGLVGLGF
+305 MSDYWKNGLVSLGF
-320 DIKEGD
+320 DVKEGS
-326 TPIVPIMLNDSKKTQ
+326 TPIIPIMLYESKVTQ
-341 KFSKKLFEYGIYAVG
+341 EFSKRLFENGVYAVG

-361 VPRNEARIRTQISA
+361 VAEGEARIRTQISA
-375 IHNLNQLDNALE
+375 LHTKNQLEQALRI
-387 VFSKV
+387 FQKV
-392 KKELENN
+392 KSELGV

>member
-1 MVYTSKDIYQKQLD
+1 MVYTSKNIYQNQLN
-15 DIKKSGLYK
+15 DIVEKGLYK
-24 EEWTI
+24 NEWKI
-29 TSPQSTNINVLE
+29 TSSQSAQIKVLE
-41 DSDNKKSIL
+41 DSNVEKDIL
-50 NLCANNYLGLSNNIE
+50 NLCANNYLGLSNNEE
-65 IIEAAKSSLNNK
+65 IIEAAKNSLAEK
-77 GYGMSSVRFICG
+77 GFGMSSVRFICG

-94 KELEYRLSLF
+94 KELEFKLSSF
-104 LEKEDSIL
+104 LEKEDTIL

-125 AVLTD
+125 AILTE

-158 EHSDMN
+158 NHSDMA
-164 DLERKLSKSKAR
+164 DLEKKLSESTAR

-196 EISSIAEKY
+196 EISLLSEKY

-215 ATGFIGENGKGTHE
+215 ATGFIGESGKGTHE
-229 YFQVKDK
+229 YFNVKDK

-246 ALGGAMGG
+246 ALGGSMGG
-254 SISGPKEIIEVLR
+254 SISGPKEVIEILR

-280 PAIVEGTLKA
+280 PAIVSGTLKA
-290 LDLVTKADKERKNLL
+290 LELVENANEERKQLIA
-305 EMSKFWKEGLVGLGF
+305 MSDYWKNGLVSLGF
-320 DIKEGD
+320 DVKEGS
-326 TPIVPIMLNDSKKTQ
+326 TPIIPIMLYESKVTQ
-341 KFSKKLFEYGIYAVG
+341 EFSKRLFENGVYAVG

-361 VPRNEARIRTQISA
+361 VAEGEARIRTQISSL
-375 IHNLNQLDNALE
+375 HTKNQLEQALRI
-387 VFSKV
+387 FQKV
-392 KKELENN
+392 KSELGV

>member
-1 MVYTSKDIYQKQLD
+1 MVYTSKNIYQDQLD
-15 DIKKSGLYK
+15 EIIEKGLYK
-24 EEWTI
+24 DEWKI
-29 TSPQSTNINVLE
+29 TSYQSAQIKVLE
-41 DSDNKKSIL
+41 ESNVEKNIL
-50 NLCANNYLGLSNNIE
+50 NLCANNYLGLSNNEE
-65 IIEAAKSSLNNK
+65 IIEAAKNSLSEK
-77 GYGMSSVRFICG
+77 GFGMSSVRFICG

-94 KELEYRLSLF
+94 KELELSLSLF

-158 EHSDMN
+158 NHSDME
-164 DLERKLSKSKAR
+164 DLEKKLSASTAR

-196 EISSIAEKY
+196 EISLLSEKY

-215 ATGFIGENGKGTHE
+215 ATGFIGKNGKGTHE
-229 YFQVKDK
+229 YFNVKDK

-246 ALGGAMGG
+246 ALGGSMGG
-254 SISGPKEIIEVLR
+254 SISGPKEVIEILR
-267 QKARPYLFSNALM
+267 QRARPYLFSNALM
-280 PAIVEGTLKA
+280 PAIVSGTLKA
-290 LDLVTKADKERKNLL
+290 LDLVKNADKERKQLTDMTKYWKSGL
-305 EMSKFWKEGLVGLGF
+305 VSLDFELKEGN
-320 DIKEGD
+320 
-326 TPIVPIMLNDSKKTQ
+326 TPIIPIMLHESKVTQ
-341 KFSKKLFEYGIYAVG
+341 EFSRRLFEKGFYAVG

-361 VPRNEARIRTQISA
+361 VPKGEARIRTQISA
-375 IHNLNQLDNALE
+375 LHTEDQLEKALE
-387 VFSKV
+387 AFQKV
-392 KKELENN
+392 KTELSF

>member
-1 MVYTSKDIYQKQLD
+1 MVYTSKNIYQNQLN
-15 DIKKSGLYK
+15 DIVEKGLYK
-24 EEWTI
+24 NEWKI
-29 TSPQSTNINVLE
+29 TSSQSAQIKVLE
-41 DSDNKKSIL
+41 DSNVEKDIL
-50 NLCANNYLGLSNNIE
+50 NLCANNYLGLSNNEE
-65 IIEAAKSSLNNK
+65 IIEAAKNSLTEK
-77 GYGMSSVRFICG
+77 GFGMSSVRFICG

-94 KELEYRLSLF
+94 KELEFKLSLF
-104 LEKEDSIL
+104 LEKEDTIL

-125 AVLTD
+125 AILTE

-158 EHSDMN
+158 NHSDMA
-164 DLERKLSKSKAR
+164 DLEKRLSESTAR

-196 EISSIAEKY
+196 EISLLSEKY

-215 ATGFIGENGKGTHE
+215 ATGFIGESGKGTHE
-229 YFQVKDK
+229 YFNVKDK

-246 ALGGAMGG
+246 ALGGSMGG
-254 SISGPKEIIEVLR
+254 SISGPKEVIEILR

-280 PAIVEGTLKA
+280 PAIVSGTLKA
-290 LDLVTKADKERKNLL
+290 LELVENANEERKQLIA
-305 EMSKFWKEGLVGLGF
+305 MSDYWKNGLVSLGF
-320 DIKEGD
+320 DVKEGS
-326 TPIVPIMLNDSKKTQ
+326 TPIIPIMLYESKVTQ
-341 KFSKKLFEYGIYAVG
+341 EFSKRLFENGVYAVG

-361 VPRNEARIRTQISA
+361 VAEGEARIRTQISA
-375 IHNLNQLDNALE
+375 LHTKNQLEQALRI
-387 VFSKV
+387 FQKV
-392 KKELENN
+392 KSELGV

>member
-1 MVYTSKDIYQKQLD
+1 MVYTSKNIYQNQLN
-15 DIKKSGLYK
+15 DIVEKGLYK
-24 EEWTI
+24 NEWKI
-29 TSPQSTNINVLE
+29 TSSQSAQIKVLE
-41 DSDNKKSIL
+41 GSNVEKDIL
-50 NLCANNYLGLSNNIE
+50 NLCANNYLGLSNNEE
-65 IIEAAKSSLNNK
+65 IIEAAKNSLTEK
-77 GYGMSSVRFICG
+77 GFGMSSVRFICG

-94 KELEYRLSLF
+94 KELEFKLSLF
-104 LEKEDSIL
+104 LEKEDTIL

-125 AVLTD
+125 AILTE

-158 EHSDMN
+158 NHSDMA
-164 DLERKLSKSKAR
+164 DLEKKLSESTAR

-196 EISSIAEKY
+196 EISLLSEKY

-215 ATGFIGENGKGTHE
+215 ATGFIGESGKGTHE
-229 YFQVKDK
+229 YFNVKDK

-246 ALGGAMGG
+246 ALGGSMGG
-254 SISGPKEIIEVLR
+254 SISGPKEVIEILR

-280 PAIVEGTLKA
+280 PAIVSGTLKA
-290 LDLVTKADKERKNLL
+290 LELVENANEERKQLIA
-305 EMSKFWKEGLVGLGF
+305 MSDYWKNGLVSLGF
-320 DIKEGD
+320 DVKEGS
-326 TPIVPIMLNDSKKTQ
+326 TPIIPIMLYESKVTQ
-341 KFSKKLFEYGIYAVG
+341 EFSKRLFENGVYAVG

-361 VPRNEARIRTQISA
+361 VAEGEARIRTQISSL
-375 IHNLNQLDNALE
+375 HTKNQLEQALKI
-387 VFSKV
+387 FQKV
-392 KKELENN
+392 KSELGV

>member
-1 MVYTSKDIYQKQLD
+1 MVYTSKNIYQNQLN
-15 DIKKSGLYK
+15 DIVEKGLYK
-24 EEWTI
+24 NEWKI
-29 TSPQSTNINVLE
+29 TSSQSAQIKVLE
-41 DSDNKKSIL
+41 DSNVEKDIL
-50 NLCANNYLGLSNNIE
+50 NLCANNYLGLSNNEE
-65 IIEAAKSSLNNK
+65 IIEEAKNSLTEK
-77 GYGMSSVRFICG
+77 GFGMSSVRFICG

-94 KELEYRLSLF
+94 KELEFKLSLF
-104 LEKEDSIL
+104 LEKEDTIL

-125 AVLTD
+125 AILTE

-158 EHSDMN
+158 NHSDMA
-164 DLERKLSKSKAR
+164 DLEKKLSESTAR

-196 EISSIAEKY
+196 EISLLSEKY

-215 ATGFIGENGKGTHE
+215 ATGFIGESGKGTHE
-229 YFQVKDK
+229 YFNVKDK

-246 ALGGAMGG
+246 ALGGSMGG
-254 SISGPKEIIEVLR
+254 SISGPKEVIEILR

-280 PAIVEGTLKA
+280 PAIVSGTLKA
-290 LDLVTKADKERKNLL
+290 LELVENANEERKQLIA
-305 EMSKFWKEGLVGLGF
+305 MSDYWKNGLVSLGF
-320 DIKEGD
+320 DVKEGS
-326 TPIVPIMLNDSKKTQ
+326 TPIIPIMLYESKVTQ
-341 KFSKKLFEYGIYAVG
+341 EFSKRLFENGVYAVG

-361 VPRNEARIRTQISA
+361 VAEGEARIRTQISSL
-375 IHNLNQLDNALE
+375 HTKNQLEQALRI
-387 VFSKV
+387 FQKV
-392 KKELENN
+392 KSELGV

>member
-1 MVYTSKDIYQKQLD
+1 MVYTSKNIYQKQLD

-29 TSPQSTNINVLE
+29 TSPQSTKINVLE

-50 NLCANNYLGLSNNIE
+50 NLCANNYLGFSNNIE
-65 IIEAAKSSLNNK
+65 VIEAAKSSLNNK

-375 IHNLNQLDNALE
+375 SHNLNQLDNALE
-387 VFSKV
+387 IFSKV

>member
-1 MVYTSKDIYQKQLD
+1 MVYTSKNIYQNQLN
-15 DIKKSGLYK
+15 DIVEKGLYK
-24 EEWTI
+24 NEWKI
-29 TSPQSTNINVLE
+29 TSSQSAQIKVLE
-41 DSDNKKSIL
+41 GSNVEKDIL
-50 NLCANNYLGLSNNIE
+50 NLCANNYLGLSNNEE
-65 IIEAAKSSLNNK
+65 IIEAAKNSLAEK
-77 GYGMSSVRFICG
+77 GFGMSSVRFICG

-94 KELEYRLSLF
+94 KELEFKLSSF
-104 LEKEDSIL
+104 LEKEDTIL

-125 AVLTD
+125 AILTE

-158 EHSDMN
+158 NHSDMA
-164 DLERKLSKSKAR
+164 DLEKKLSESTAR

-196 EISSIAEKY
+196 EISLLSEKY

-215 ATGFIGENGKGTHE
+215 ATGFIGESGKGTHE
-229 YFQVKDK
+229 YFNVKDK

-246 ALGGAMGG
+246 ALGGSMGG
-254 SISGPKEIIEVLR
+254 SISGPKEVIEILR

-280 PAIVEGTLKA
+280 PAIVSGTLKA
-290 LDLVTKADKERKNLL
+290 LELVENANKERKQLIT
-305 EMSKFWKEGLVGLGF
+305 MSDYWKNGLVSLGF
-320 DIKEGD
+320 DVKEGS
-326 TPIVPIMLNDSKKTQ
+326 TPIIPIMLYESKVTQ
-341 KFSKKLFEYGIYAVG
+341 EFSKRLFENGVYAVG

-361 VPRNEARIRTQISA
+361 VAEGEARIRTQISA
-375 IHNLNQLDNALE
+375 LHTKNQLEQALRI
-387 VFSKV
+387 FQKV
-392 KKELENN
+392 KSELGV

>member
-1 MVYTSKDIYQKQLD
+1 MVYTSKNIYQDQLD
-15 DIKKSGLYK
+15 EIIEKGLYK
-24 EEWTI
+24 DEWKI
-29 TSPQSTNINVLE
+29 TSSQSAQIKVLE
-41 DSDNKKSIL
+41 ESNVEKNIL
-50 NLCANNYLGLSNNIE
+50 NLCANNYLGLSNNEE
-65 IIEAAKSSLNNK
+65 IIEAAKNSLSEK
-77 GYGMSSVRFICG
+77 GFGMSSVRFICG

-94 KELEYRLSLF
+94 KELEFRLSLF

-158 EHSDMN
+158 NHSDMD
-164 DLERKLSKSKAR
+164 DLEKKLSASTAR

-196 EISSIAEKY
+196 EISLLSEKY
-205 NAMLV
+205 GAMLV

-229 YFQVKDK
+229 YFNVKDK

-246 ALGGAMGG
+246 ALGGSMGG
-254 SISGPKEIIEVLR
+254 SISGPKEVIELLR
-267 QKARPYLFSNALM
+267 QRARPYLFSNALM
-280 PAIVEGTLKA
+280 PAIVSGTLKA
-290 LDLVTKADKERKNLL
+290 LDLVENANEERKQLTD
-305 EMSKFWKEGLVGLGF
+305 MSTYWKNGLVSLGF
-320 DIKEGD
+320 DVKKGD
-326 TPIVPIMLNDSKKTQ
+326 TPIIPIMLFESKITQ
-341 KFSKKLFEYGIYAVG
+341 EFSRRLFEKGIYAVG

-361 VPRNEARIRTQISA
+361 VPKGEARIRTQISA
-375 IHNLNQLDNALE
+375 LHTENELEKALE
-387 VFSKV
+387 TFQKV
-392 KKELENN
+392 KTELGV

>member
-1 MVYTSKDIYQKQLD
+1 MVYTSKNIYQNQLN
-15 DIKKSGLYK
+15 DIVEKGLYK
-24 EEWTI
+24 NEWKI
-29 TSPQSTNINVLE
+29 TSSQSAQIKVLE
-41 DSDNKKSIL
+41 DSNVEKDIL
-50 NLCANNYLGLSNNIE
+50 NLCANNYLGLSNNEE
-65 IIEAAKSSLNNK
+65 IIEAAKNSLTEK
-77 GYGMSSVRFICG
+77 GFGMSSVRFICG

-94 KELEYRLSLF
+94 KELEFKLSLF
-104 LEKEDSIL
+104 LEKEDTIL

-125 AVLTD
+125 AILTE

-158 EHSDMN
+158 NHSDMA
-164 DLERKLSKSKAR
+164 DLEKRLSESTAR

-196 EISSIAEKY
+196 EISLLSEKY

-215 ATGFIGENGKGTHE
+215 ATGFIGESGKGTHE
-229 YFQVKDK
+229 YFNVEDK

-246 ALGGAMGG
+246 ALGGSMGG
-254 SISGPKEIIEVLR
+254 SISGPKEVIEILR

-280 PAIVEGTLKA
+280 PAIVSGTLKA
-290 LDLVTKADKERKNLL
+290 LELVENANEERKQLIA
-305 EMSKFWKEGLVGLGF
+305 MSDYWKNGLVSLGF
-320 DIKEGD
+320 DVKEGS
-326 TPIVPIMLNDSKKTQ
+326 TPIIPIMLYESKVTQ
-341 KFSKKLFEYGIYAVG
+341 EFSKRLFENGVYAVG

-361 VPRNEARIRTQISA
+361 VAEGEARIRTQISA
-375 IHNLNQLDNALE
+375 LHTKNQLEQALRI
-387 VFSKV
+387 FQKV
-392 KKELENN
+392 KSELGV